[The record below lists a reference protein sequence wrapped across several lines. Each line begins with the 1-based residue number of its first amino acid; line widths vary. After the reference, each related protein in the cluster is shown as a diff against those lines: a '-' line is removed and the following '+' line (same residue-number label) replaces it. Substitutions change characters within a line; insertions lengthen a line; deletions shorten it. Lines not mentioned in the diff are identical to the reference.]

1 MRNDAKICESTCQGW
16 WARGPK
22 PRASTCAAGTQQT
35 SHRGPFGTPVYTV
48 AWRRLAAGAQ
58 RRRDPRGGS
67 EARQRLRAYGA
78 RRLKKGLIRAAHSP
92 GAQSI
97 EAGVVHATRRSL
109 FCFAENKNL
118 STRGHAGTSEQGR
131 VGCLASRR
139 ARRACG
145 EALPAALS
153 AIPAPPWTKPPRRE
167 AHAASAYGLRRASSR
182 QRERSG

>member
-1 MRNDAKICESTCQGW
+1 MHHFILNTHTSRLLAISKMAKSGPYAGRSRQIAGNVLRNDAKICGSTCQGW
-16 WARGPK
+16 WARGSK

-78 RRLKKGLIRAAHSP
+78 RRLKQGLIRAAHSP

-97 EAGVVHATRRSL
+97 EAGEVHATRRSL

-118 STRGHAGTSEQGR
+118 SSEHTRTRGN
-131 VGCLASRR
+131 
-139 ARRACG
+139 
-145 EALPAALS
+145 
-153 AIPAPPWTKPPRRE
+153 K
-167 AHAASAYGLRRASSR
+167 
-182 QRERSG
+182 

>member
-1 MRNDAKICESTCQGW
+1 MHFTRNIQNSRLLAISKMRKMGPYAGRRRQIAGNVDLNAAKMRGGTCQGW

-35 SHRGPFGTPVYTV
+35 SRHGPFGARVTPD
-48 AWRRLAAGAQ
+48 AWRRLGAGSR

-78 RRLKKGLIRAAHSP
+78 RRLKEGLIRAAHSP

-97 EAGVVHATRRSL
+97 EAGEVDATRRSL

-118 STRGHAGTSEQGR
+118 STRGH
-131 VGCLASRR
+131 
-139 ARRACG
+139 
-145 EALPAALS
+145 
-153 AIPAPPWTKPPRRE
+153 RE
-167 AHAASAYGLRRASSR
+167 
-182 QRERSG
+182 